1 MKLRALCAA
10 LLVATTLGA
19 CATAPEPCT
28 TEWVEYRTDRIL
40 KRFAMDNRSLVSD
53 LRQLVRADGD
63 VDPVQAILLAA
74 KAEDLRDFA
83 SSFEKI
89 IIPELESAVGQCG
102 NNPDFIPAFTQFLRN
117 EGVSESA
124 LEWVG
129 PIMALSQVVQSQQ

>member
-10 LLVATTLGA
+10 LLVATSLGA

-28 TEWVEYRTDRIL
+28 TEWIEYRTDRIL
-40 KRFAMDNRSLVSD
+40 TRFAMDNRGLVSD
-53 LRQLVRADGD
+53 LRDLVRADGE

-83 SSFEKI
+83 DSFEKI

-102 NNPDFIPAFTQFLRN
+102 NKPEFIPAFTQFLRN